1 MLFIRTKTRIDPK
14 TDFAGGEV
22 AYVLLL
28 KALQAGLQDF
38 FLL

>member
-1 MLFIRTKTRIDPK
+1 MLSYVPKPASIRK